1 MSDEKYEKLIN
12 NKIKLY
18 IQHAQ
23 INECNITE
31 FNKEQELIQEKVN
44 RLQLRHEYYEN
55 AKKQEMAKLKSNQDK
70 KEQLERIY
78 YEAKFVNENNN
89 DIK

>member
-1 MSDEKYEKLIN
+1 MSDEIYEKLIS

-18 IQHAQ
+18 SQHEQ

-31 FNKEQELIQEKVN
+31 FNKEQEIIQEEIN

-55 AKKQEMAKLKSNQDK
+55 AKKQEIAKLKSNQDK
-70 KEQLERIY
+70 KEQLERICY
-78 YEAKFVNENNN
+78 DAKFINEN

>member
-1 MSDEKYEKLIN
+1 MSDETYEKLIS

-31 FNKEQELIQEKVN
+31 FNEEQEMIQDEIN

-55 AKKQEMAKLKSNQDK
+55 AKKQEIAKLKSNQDK
-70 KEQLERIY
+70 KEQLEKICY
-78 YEAKFVNENNN
+78 DAKFINENG
-89 DIK
+89 IK

>member
-1 MSDEKYEKLIN
+1 MSDEKYEKLIS

-31 FNKEQELIQEKVN
+31 FNKEQEIIQEEIN
-44 RLQLRHEYYEN
+44 RLQLRYEYYEN
-55 AKKQEMAKLKSNQDK
+55 AKKQEIAKLKSNQDK
-70 KEQLERIY
+70 KEQLERICY
-78 YEAKFVNENNN
+78 DAKFINEN